1 MSVGP
6 VAGVVATKGLGGAPS
21 IPGLPALGRGLGL
34 AALQEQTALAEAFAK
49 AAKLNALP
57 LGAMPGGAE
66 QLAANMAR
74 AAEVSAYDPGQ
85 EQDALSS
92 LLTPAGGLGAPAQV
106 AAAPPP
112 TSFVD
117 PSAFADLLSRLWLRE
132 QGRTTREVRV
142 SFGDSAWPA
151 TGARLIRLEDGSLQ
165 VAVTLGDRGAGDF
178 RSADALKERL
188 QARGLPVSAISFVAD

>member
-6 VAGVVATKGLGGAPS
+6 VAGTVATKGLGGLSGAS
-21 IPGLPALGRGLGL
+21 ALGRGLGL
-34 AALQEQTALAEAFAK
+34 AGLQEQTALAEAFAK

-57 LGAMPGGAE
+57 LGAMPAGAE

-74 AAEVSAYDPGQ
+74 ASELSAYDPGK
-85 EQDALSS
+85 EQDALAS

-151 TGARLIRLEDGSLQ
+151 TGARLIRLDDGSLQ
-165 VAVTLGDRGAGDF
+165 VAVTLGDRGAGDL

-188 QARGLPVSAISFVAD
+188 QARGLPVADISFVAD